1 MMKTAQHTVI
11 GDNYQLYR
19 NKIDSLLA
27 EGKVTGERQSD
38 ALVEFTKLN
47 VQRMNRLDKTLTL
60 IPELQQKV
68 ASATRNMQWVM
79 LAQGWC
85 GDCGQLVP
93 LFGKIAELSQGKV
106 ELVIVNPDE
115 RNDLME
121 RFATNGA
128 RSVPK
133 VALLDAES
141 GELLGTW
148 GPRPK
153 PAQEIMLKWKGSDGA
168 ISKDDFEKELHTW
181 YAKDKTLTTQA
192 ELAALHIW

>member
-1 MMKTAQHTVI
+1 METAQHTII
-11 GDNYQLYR
+11 GDSYSEYR
-19 NKIDSLLA
+19 NKIDILLA
-27 EGKVTGERQSD
+27 EGKVTGEKQSE

-47 VQRMNRLDKTLTL
+47 IQRMNRLDKTLLL
-60 IPELQQKV
+60 IPELQEKI
-68 ASATRNMQWVM
+68 ASTKRKMQWVM

-85 GDCGQLVP
+85 GDCAQLVP
-93 LFGKIAELSQGKV
+93 LFGKIAEQSQGKV

-121 RFATNGA
+121 RFTTNGA

-133 VALLDAES
+133 VAIIDADN
-141 GELLGTW
+141 GEVLETW

-153 PAQEIMLKWKGSDGA
+153 PAQEIMLKWKAANGA

-181 YAKDKTLTTQA
+181 YAKDKTLTTQQ
-192 ELAALHIW
+192 ELAVLSVW

>member
-1 MMKTAQHTVI
+1 MKTAQHTVI
-11 GDNYQLYR
+11 GDNYRSYR
-19 NKIDSLLA
+19 DKIDSLLA
-27 EGKVTGERQSD
+27 DGKVTGEKQSE

-47 VQRMNRLDKTLTL
+47 IQRMNRLDKTLAL
-60 IPELQQKV
+60 LPELERKIVNTQRK
-68 ASATRNMQWVM
+68 MQWVM

-141 GELLGTW
+141 GMLLGTW

-153 PAQEIMLKWKGSDGA
+153 PAQEIMLKWKDSNGA

-181 YAKDKTLTTQA
+181 YAKDKTLTTQT
-192 ELAALHIW
+192 ELAQLNIW

>member
-1 MMKTAQHTVI
+1 METAQQTI
-11 GDNYQLYR
+11 LGENYSDYR
-19 NKIDSLLA
+19 IKIDSLLA
-27 EGKVTGERQSD
+27 EGKVTGEKQSE

-47 VQRMNRLDKTLTL
+47 NQRMNRLDKTLHL
-60 IPELQQKV
+60 IPELQEKI
-68 ASATRNMQWVM
+68 ASTKRKMQWVM

-85 GDCGQLVP
+85 GDCAQLVP
-93 LFGKIAELSQGKV
+93 LFGKIAEQSQGKV

-115 RNDLME
+115 RNDLMK

-133 VALLDAES
+133 VAIIDAS
-141 GELLGTW
+141 NGELLETW

-153 PAQEIMLKWKGSDGA
+153 PAQEIMLKWKAANGA

-181 YAKDKTLTTQA
+181 YAKDKTLTTQQ
-192 ELAALHIW
+192 ELAVLSVW